1 MASYRIGVDGGGTT
15 TRAVIIDATHNMVLA
30 RAQSGSS
37 NLYNLGL
44 EGALRNIDSA
54 VDAALEQAG
63 MVLGQIDSYGFGL
76 AGATGQHEKSL
87 WAESLS
93 HRYSANLRVD
103 EDVVAA
109 LVGAVGPDELNQSG
123 GAVLIAGTGA
133 NCFGQNQEGK
143 RVRADGWGPMLG
155 DRGSGFW
162 LGESAIRA
170 AVAAIDGAGSP
181 TTLSKFLLEHFD
193 VPDLNAL
200 VGVIYAPT
208 FARDRI
214 AAFVPFVL
222 KAARAGDEVATR
234 LLNESGIHLAATARS
249 VLAPLQLH
257 QLALAGGLIENSPE
271 IRQSLKESLP
281 GIELLQP
288 RYEPVVG
295 AALMPMVSL

>member
-1 MASYRIGVDGGGTT
+1 MSSFRIGVDGGGTT
-15 TRAVIIDATHNMVLA
+15 TRAVIVGGDSNQVLA
-30 RAQSGSS
+30 QAKSGSS

-44 EGALRNIDSA
+44 EGALQNIHVAIDG
-54 VDAALEQAG
+54 ALEQAG
-63 MVLGQIDSYGFGL
+63 GVLNQVESFGFGL
-76 AGATGQHEKSL
+76 AGVTGQHEKAQWL
-87 WAESLS
+87 TALGV
-93 HRYSANLRVD
+93 RYGASIAVD

-109 LVGAVGPDELNQSG
+109 LVGAFGPDELKNNG

-133 NCFGQNQEGK
+133 NCFGQNQSGQ
-143 RVRADGWGPMLG
+143 RARADGWGPMLG

-162 LGESAIRA
+162 LGESGIRA
-170 AVAAIDGAGSP
+170 AVAAIDGAGASTP
-181 TTLSKFLLEHFD
+181 LSGYLLQHFE

-222 KAARAGDEVATR
+222 QAAREGDAVSAQ
-234 LLNESGIHLAATARS
+234 LLSEAGIHLAATARAI
-249 VLAPLQLH
+249 LKPLGLE
-257 QLALAGGLIENSPE
+257 QLALAGGLIENAPE
-271 IRQSLKESLP
+271 IRDSLANSLP

-295 AALMPMVSL
+295 AALMPLAL

>member
-1 MASYRIGVDGGGTT
+1 MGVDGGGTT
-15 TRAVIIDATHNMVLA
+15 TRAVVVDGESNIVMA

-44 EGALRNIDSA
+44 EGALQNIHIAIDG
-54 VDAALEQAG
+54 ALEGAG
-63 MVLGQIDSYGFGL
+63 VMAGQMDSWGFGL
-76 AGATGQHEKSL
+76 AGVTGEHEKSL
-87 WAESLS
+87 WTAALS
-93 HRYSANLRVD
+93 QRYGNGVVVD

-109 LVGAVGPDELNQSG
+109 LVGAVGPDELKQSG
-123 GAVLIAGTGA
+123 GAVLIGGTGA
-133 NCFGQNQEGK
+133 NCFGQNESGQ

-170 AVAAIDGAGSP
+170 AVAAIDGASP
-181 TTLSKFLLEHFD
+181 ATLLNEALLRHFE

-200 VGVIYAPT
+200 VGVIYGPT

-222 KAARAGDEVATR
+222 QAARDGDAVAQGLLRDAGT
-234 LLNESGIHLAATARS
+234 HLAATARA
-249 VLAPLQLH
+249 VLEPLGLK
-257 QLALAGGLIENSPE
+257 QLALAGGLIENAPE
-271 IRQSLKESLP
+271 IRESLARSLP
-281 GIELLQP
+281 AVELLVP

-295 AALMPMVSL
+295 AALMPLAL